1 MLKQL
6 KRRFVLIAM
15 CGMILI
21 TLVIVGAINLIN
33 YAGVKSTI
41 KETLRFISSNEGHF
55 PEYGEEKK
63 PEMDDVGGP
72 KEFGIEKSDKFKM
85 GPESRFTTRF
95 FAVWY
100 DENGNVTEVNTKN
113 TASFSEDEAKD
124 YTDKILSETED
135 EGRINNYCYIKTKNG
150 DKTLIVCLD
159 CSRDLEKCRQ
169 LAGISG
175 IVAFVSLLVELFI
188 LCTLSGRVVRPIV
201 ISSEKQKEFITDAG
215 HELKTPITIISAN
228 TEVIEMTDGSSEW
241 TESIKRQT
249 ARMTGLVNELVNLA
263 RLDEHK
269 KIPKSTGIVMNE
281 LICDIAGMFR
291 APAAGRQI
299 EIDTDVSEE
308 IVVKGDEEDI
318 RQILMIFFDNAV
330 KYAYEKSRITVKLSR
345 KGKNVTADVFN
356 PCSLPEDFETEKL
369 FERFYRVDK
378 SRSRDTGGSGLG
390 LSIAAAIAENNRN
403 ISVSAQTGN
412 GGINFRL
419 KIKSE

>member
-1 MLKQL
+1 MINQL

-41 KETLRFISSNEGHF
+41 NETLYFISSNEGHF
-55 PEYGEEKK
+55 PEEDDYKK
-63 PEMDDVGGP
+63 PGMSDVGEP
-72 KEFGIEKSDKFKM
+72 KGFQTGKSDNFKL
-85 GPESRFTTRF
+85 GPESQFTTRF

-100 DENGNVTEVNTKN
+100 DEDGNVIDVNTKN

-124 YTDKILSETED
+124 YTDKILSESKE
-135 EGRINNYCYIKTKNG
+135 EGRINNCCYIKTKTG
-150 DKTLIVCLD
+150 SKTLIVCLD
-159 CSRDLEKCRQ
+159 CSRDFEKCRQ
-169 LAGISG
+169 LAVISG
-175 IVAFVSLLVELFI
+175 IVAAASLFVEFLI
-188 LCTLSGRVVRPIV
+188 LCGLSGRVVRPIV
-201 ISSEKQKEFITDAG
+201 VSSEKQKEFITDAG

-269 KIPKSTGIVMNE
+269 KVSKCTGIIMNE
-281 LICDIAGMFR
+281 VVCDVIGMFR
-291 APAAGRQI
+291 GPAAGRQLEI
-299 EIDTDVSEE
+299 EMDASEE
-308 IVVKGDEEDI
+308 IIINGDEEDI
-318 RQILMIFFDNAV
+318 RQILMIFLDNAV
-330 KYAYEKSRITVKLSR
+330 KYADENSRISVRLSK
-345 KGKNVTADVFN
+345 KGKSVLADVFN
-356 PCSLPEDFETEKL
+356 SCMLPEKLDTSKL
-369 FERFYRVDK
+369 FERFYRIDK
-378 SRSRDTGGSGLG
+378 SRSRETGGSGLG
-390 LSIAAAIAENNRN
+390 LSIAAAIAENNKN
-403 ISVSAQTGN
+403 LFVSAKAGN